1 MFVYLG
7 LGSNLGDRAAH
18 LRAGLVALEDV
29 GAILAQSPVYRSA
42 PMYITDQPEFLNM
55 AALLE
60 TDLAPHD
67 LLLACHAIEAREGR
81 DRGPGATR
89 NGPRQLDLDLLL
101 ALADLRPSDPAAAIR
116 LALPDLTLPHPRL
129 AERAF
134 VLRPL
139 CDIAPDLIDP
149 RTGTR
154 ICDLAERVRD
164 QDVYLVGDL
173 AALA

>member
-18 LRAGLVALEDV
+18 LRAGLVALEEA
-29 GAILAQSPVYRSA
+29 GTILAQSPVYASA
-42 PMYITDQPEFLNM
+42 PMYVTDQPEFLNM
-55 AALLE
+55 VALLA
-60 TDLAPHD
+60 TDLAPRD
-67 LLLACHAIEAREGR
+67 LLLACLAIEAQAGR
-81 DRGPGATR
+81 DRGPEAVR
-89 NGPRQLDLDLLL
+89 NGPRPLDIDLLL
-101 ALADLRPSDPAAAIR
+101 ALAEMRPGDPAAAIR
-116 LALPDLTLPHPRL
+116 LATPDLALPHPRL

-154 ICDLAERVRD
+154 SCDLANSVRD
-164 QDVYLVGDL
+164 QGVHLMGDL
-173 AALA
+173 AAL